1 MLEASTFKDKDI
13 IQLAT
18 KNFINLKI
26 DAETKHGVPLFNKFN
41 GAGYPLII
49 FLDSYGNELDRVSGY
64 LPEYEFLIKMK
75 NVLNGKRTFT
85 YYLEEYNKNNH
96 SAEVLSSLASKYQEK
111 GKSEAAL
118 NLYNQLLQTSNIS
131 KQDFDNARYNIA
143 VLSIQKD
150 NIALILE
157 FLNDYKQYPDL
168 ENAVY
173 ELIDYYKS
181 KSMEKEEIE
190 LYNKY
195 IDQFNNSYSFLNSY
209 SWRMTELN
217 KNLDDALLK
226 INYAL
231 NLIDKS
237 VKQYPNILDTK
248 AEVLWKLGETDKAIK
263 IIDEAIKLE
272 PNSQYYRNQKEK
284 FSGQQTN

>member
-26 DAETKHGVPLFNKFN
+26 DAETKHGIPLFNQFN
-41 GAGYPLII
+41 GTGYPLIV
-49 FLDSYGNELDRVSGY
+49 FLDSYGNELDRISGY

-75 NVLNGKRTFT
+75 NVLSGKRTFT

-96 SAEVLSSLASKYQEK
+96 SAEILSSLASKYQEK
-111 GKSEAAL
+111 GESKAAL

-143 VLSIQKD
+143 ILSIQKD
-150 NIALILE
+150 NISLILE

-209 SWRMTELN
+209 AWRMAELN
-217 KNLDDALLK
+217 KNLNDALLK

-231 NLIDKS
+231 NLVDAGF
-237 VKQYPNILDTK
+237 KQYPNILDTK
-248 AEVLWKLGETDKAIK
+248 AEILWKLGETDKAIK
-263 IIDEAIKLE
+263 IIDEAINLE

-284 FSGQQTN
+284 FSGRQTN

>member
-26 DAETKHGVPLFNKFN
+26 DAETKHGIPLFNQFN
-41 GAGYPLII
+41 GTGYPLIV
-49 FLDSYGNELDRVSGY
+49 FLDSYGNELDRISGY

-75 NVLNGKRTFT
+75 NVLSGKRTFT

-96 SAEVLSSLASKYQEK
+96 SAEILSSLASKYQEK
-111 GKSEAAL
+111 GESKAAL

-143 VLSIQKD
+143 ILSIQKD
-150 NIALILE
+150 NISLILE

-209 SWRMTELN
+209 AWRMAELN
-217 KNLDDALLK
+217 KNLNDALLK

-231 NLIDKS
+231 NLVDAGF
-237 VKQYPNILDTK
+237 KQYPNILDTK
-248 AEVLWKLGETDKAIK
+248 AEILWKLGETDKAIK
-263 IIDEAIKLE
+263 IIDVAINLE

-284 FSGQQTN
+284 FSGHQTN

>member
-41 GAGYPLII
+41 GTGYPLII

-111 GKSEAAL
+111 GESEAAL

-143 VLSIQKD
+143 ILSIQKD
-150 NIALILE
+150 NIALVLE
-157 FLNDYKQYPDL
+157 FLNDYKQYPNL

-181 KSMEKEEIE
+181 KSMEKEEFE

-263 IIDEAIKLE
+263 IIDEAINLE

-284 FSGQQTN
+284 FSVHQTN

>member
-13 IQLAT
+13 VQLAT

-26 DAETKHGVPLFNKFN
+26 DAETKDGIPLFNQFN
-41 GAGYPLII
+41 GTGYPLIL

-75 NVLNGKRTFT
+75 NVLSGKRTFT

-96 SAEVLSSLASKYQEK
+96 SAEILSSLASKYQEQ
-111 GKSEAAL
+111 GESEAAL

-143 VLSIQKD
+143 ILSIQKD
-150 NIALILE
+150 NINLVLE

-209 SWRMTELN
+209 SWRMAEVN

-231 NLIDKS
+231 NLVDKG
-237 VKQYPNILDTK
+237 VTQYPNILDTK

-263 IIDEAIKLE
+263 IIDEAINLE

-284 FSGQQTN
+284 FSGQIN

>member
-41 GAGYPLII
+41 GTGYPLII

-75 NVLNGKRTFT
+75 NVLSGKRTFT

-96 SAEVLSSLASKYQEK
+96 SAEILSSLASKYQEQ
-111 GKSEAAL
+111 GESEAAL

-143 VLSIQKD
+143 ILSIQKD
-150 NIALILE
+150 NIALMLE

-181 KSMEKEEIE
+181 KSMEKEEFE

-284 FSGQQTN
+284 FSVHQTN